1 MREKEIKLEN
11 ERYIHIHSPSF
22 RKRAFTIRNK
32 FYFLTTFA
40 SATDLHIFFLLR
52 KDSEEKLLQ
61 YMQEMERKLREQFQ
75 NEYQIKEEK
84 ERCLKEKLKENEAE
98 MARKTEENEEYLRG
112 RLERIE
118 RENAE
123 LREKVLTTGF
133 LGNIKK
139 GISSIGKSF
148 QKIISKDPKDQ
159 CAAPVTSI

>member
-1 MREKEIKLEN
+1 
-11 ERYIHIHSPSF
+11 
-22 RKRAFTIRNK
+22 
-32 FYFLTTFA
+32 
-40 SATDLHIFFLLR
+40 
-52 KDSEEKLLQ
+52 
-61 YMQEMERKLREQFQ
+61 MQEMERKLREQFQ

-159 CAAPVTSI
+159 CAPPVTSI